1 MYEMDNSLFRSK
13 PKSRCHHPYYL
24 VLWFPPWTRS
34 PPEDENFRWSQVVL
48 CLGVL
53 EVLERSSGFPV
64 LVEAFPSSSCPI
76 RPDAFYE
83 VLGAV
88 GLFFHRYEG
97 LSLDF
102 SFPYSKGRVNHPAF
116 LSLKLFQCPVSHSKC
131 IFSAR
136 RGPECLQT
144 H

>member
-1 MYEMDNSLFRSK
+1 MPS
-13 PKSRCHHPYYL
+13 L
-24 VLWFPPWTRS
+24 VLPCVVVSPWTRS

-64 LVEAFPSSSCPI
+64 LVEAFSSFSYPI

-97 LSLDF
+97 FSLDF

-116 LSLKLFQCPVSHSKC
+116 AQSKIISMPCLSFEMHLFC
-131 IFSAR
+131 
-136 RGPECLQT
+136 
-144 H
+144 